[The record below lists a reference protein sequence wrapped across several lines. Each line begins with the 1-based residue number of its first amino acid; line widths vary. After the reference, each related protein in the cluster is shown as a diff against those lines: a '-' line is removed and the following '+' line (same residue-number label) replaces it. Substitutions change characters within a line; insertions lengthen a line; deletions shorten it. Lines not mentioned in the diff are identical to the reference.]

1 MIVEYNGFNPNR
13 QHYGEPWAA
22 ELTFTDDRP
31 HYHYRGWQGGEVIGI
46 VIEAQPGDILV
57 FGQEGRNYNQS
68 IVKIFYLHEDGS
80 FESIPDLDTARN
92 VFFNIIPSGVA
103 GKILIRTALAEA
115 TNEQLEE
122 EINRRKER
130 DENAY

>member
-1 MIVEYNGFNPNR
+1 MIVKYDKFSPNR

-22 ELTFTDDRP
+22 ELMFNEDSP
-31 HYHYRGWQGGEVIGI
+31 HYQYRGWWGGKYMA
-46 VIEAQPGDILV
+46 IEAQPGDILV
-57 FGQEGRNYNQS
+57 FGQEGRNYNKS
-68 IVKIFYLHEDGS
+68 IVKIFYLHEDGTL
-80 FESIPDLDTARN
+80 ESIPDMVTAKE
-92 VFFNIIPSGVA
+92 VFFNTIPSGII
-103 GKILIRTALAEA
+103 GKILIKTALAEA